1 MSSISIYNLIRGLSR
16 PYIGAE
22 FYHNDNKYKVWDSKV
37 FLTKHKNIEPGK
49 VIKKID
55 QNLVIKTGTDA
66 IEIKEIEPY
75 LDIDIGEY
83 L

>member
-1 MSSISIYNLIRGLSR
+1 MSIYNLVRGLSR

-22 FYHNDNKYKVWDSKV
+22 FHYKNKTYKVWDSKI
-37 FLTKHKNIEPGK
+37 FLTNQKNIEPGK
-49 VIKKID
+49 VIKKNF

-66 IEIKEIEPY
+66 LEIKEVEPY
-75 LDIDIGEY
+75 LDINVGEY